1 LSGQV
6 RDETTRASRVKA
18 EKETSRAT
26 SGNTVI
32 PALSGIPYNCVGSC
46 LTCVF
51 TDNARPFGAMLCAF
65 IETHGSAQPFLR
77 RSRRR
82 EGDRSP
88 LVGEG

>member
-6 RDETTRASRVKA
+6 RDKTTSAPRVKG
-18 EKETSRAT
+18 EKLTSAAT
-26 SGNTVI
+26 SANTVI

-51 TDNARPFGAMLCAF
+51 TDNAGSISAMLFAF
-65 IETHGSAQPFLR
+65 IQTHGSAQPFLR
-77 RSRRR
+77 HSRRR
-82 EGDRSP
+82 EGNRSL